1 MRVAILE
8 DDAIQLAALTKVLQ
22 SHLAVGTEPVICHP
36 YLQGEAL
43 KRALRYET
51 FDLLILDWNL
61 PDLDGTDLLHWVRQ
75 FQDSQ
80 VPVIM
85 LTSRASERD
94 VVRALQ
100 LGADDFVVKPYKP
113 LELCARAKRLLE
125 RPIKAAK
132 PLGKPA
138 AERSNFEAFGAWVF
152 DRVNSSVWLPGSLPA
167 ELLADLPEPRA
178 LTAYAQHTTR
188 LSDREL
194 RLALTFFRNAGR
206 PLSRGHL
213 LECLGYSAAELS
225 TRTLD
230 SHVYRLRVKLALNEK
245 NGVKLQ
251 TVYGQGYRL
260 EMLAT

>member
-22 SHLAVGTEPVICHP
+22 THLSVGTEPVVCHP
-36 YLQGEAL
+36 YMQGEAL

-61 PDLDGTDLLHWVRQ
+61 PDLDGTELLHWVRQ
-75 FQDSQ
+75 FQDNE

-85 LTSRASERD
+85 LTSRAGERD

-113 LELCARAKRLLE
+113 LELCARAKRLLS
-125 RPIKAAK
+125 RTVKIAK
-132 PLGKPA
+132 PMGKPA
-138 AERSNFEAFGAWVF
+138 AERSNIEAFGAWVF
-152 DRVNSSVWLPGSLPA
+152 DRVNSCVWLPGSLPA
-167 ELLADLPEPRA
+167 EVMSAGYEPRS
-178 LTAYAQHTTR
+178 LTAYTASATR

-194 RLALTFFRNAGR
+194 RLALTFFRNTGR

-213 LECLGYSAAELS
+213 LECLGYSAEELS

-260 EMLAT
+260 EMLPS